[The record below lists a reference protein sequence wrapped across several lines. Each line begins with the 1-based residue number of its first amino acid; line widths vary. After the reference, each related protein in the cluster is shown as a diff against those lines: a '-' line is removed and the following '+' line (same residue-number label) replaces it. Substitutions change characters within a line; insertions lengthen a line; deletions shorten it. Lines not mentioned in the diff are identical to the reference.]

1 MNRKNKL
8 RGQYFKKH
16 NIDEKYNT
24 IENEIHH
31 IIEWNEAEKGLVS
44 KQEVDSIGNLLLIS
58 KNKHTIITA
67 KTNQFRES
75 NIRQDRKEPPRK
87 YYKIKYTELSNMLT
101 LININNDTETI
112 DLKIGKDVFLCKNM
126 IPNILEVNEQLL
138 KKYFKSE

>member
-1 MNRKNKL
+1 MDKL
-8 RGQYFKKH
+8 
-16 NIDEKYNT
+16 E
-24 IENEIHH
+24 
-31 IIEWNEAEKGLVS
+31 
-44 KQEVDSIGNLLLIS
+44 
-58 KNKHTIITA
+58 
-67 KTNQFRES
+67 
-75 NIRQDRKEPPRK
+75 KEPPRK

>member
-31 IIEWNEAEKGLVS
+31 IIEWNEAEKDLVS

-67 KTNQFRES
+67 KTNQLRES
-75 NIRQDRKEPPRK
+75 NIRQVRKEPPRK
-87 YYKIKYTELSNMLT
+87 YYKIKYTELSSMLT